1 MTRARG
7 EHDGVR
13 GPVRTPVVG
22 VMGSGVRAHRSLA
35 APLGRG
41 LARMGVHLLTGGG
54 GGVMASVSRA
64 FAETEGRVG
73 LVVGVLPGCAES
85 AGGAPP
91 PGYPNPWVE
100 LAVRTHLDAR
110 GAGGASSMSRNH
122 VNVLSSDVVVA
133 LSGGDGTAS
142 EAALALRYGRPLVLL
157 GAAPRP
163 TPREA
168 GLAEGAAP
176 DAAVHVAA
184 TAKDALSRVQRL
196 VDAVRAGRGAG
207 PAAPRSHPRAPA

>member
-1 MTRARG
+1 
-7 EHDGVR
+7 
-13 GPVRTPVVG
+13 
-22 VMGSGVRAHRSLA
+22 MGSGVRAHRSLA
-35 APLGRG
+35 EPLGRG

-85 AGGAPP
+85 VGAAPP

-110 GAGGASSMSRNH
+110 GAGGSSSMSRNH

-133 LSGGDGTAS
+133 LPGGDGTAS
-142 EAALALRYGRPLVLL
+142 EVALALRYGRPLVLL

-163 TPREA
+163 AAREA
-168 GLAEGAAP
+168 GLAEGASCP
-176 DAAVHVAA
+176 AVVHAAA

-196 VDAVRAGRGAG
+196 VDAVRAGRN
-207 PAAPRSHPRAPA
+207 SHPRAPA

>member
-1 MTRARG
+1 MSG
-7 EHDGVR
+7 VNVGHGDVR
-13 GPVRTPVVG
+13 GPMRAPVVG

-54 GGVMASVSRA
+54 GGVMASVARA
-64 FAETEGRVG
+64 FAETESRAG

-85 AGGAPP
+85 VGGAAP

-110 GAGGASSMSRNH
+110 GAGGSSSMSRNH

-133 LSGGDGTAS
+133 LPGGDGTAS
-142 EAALALRYGRPLVLL
+142 EVALALRYGRPLVLL

-163 TPREA
+163 AREA
-168 GLAEGAAP
+168 VLAEGGPRAAG
-176 DAAVHVAA
+176 VRVAA
-184 TAKDALSRVQRL
+184 TATDALSHVQRL
-196 VDAVRAGRGAG
+196 VGAAHGRRATR
-207 PAAPRSHPRAPA
+207 RKSHPRAPA